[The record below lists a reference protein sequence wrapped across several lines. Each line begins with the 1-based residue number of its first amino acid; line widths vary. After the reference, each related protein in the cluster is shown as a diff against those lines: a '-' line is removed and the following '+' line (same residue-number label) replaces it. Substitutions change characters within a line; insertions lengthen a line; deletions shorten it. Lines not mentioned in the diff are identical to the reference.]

1 MDKEEIITHVAN
13 DILNTMNIGQ
23 IVNAL
28 REHSVQ
34 KALAYYEG
42 LNEDEQKELTDKIL
56 AAKAQ
61 AEAAE
66 AAPEVEEVE
75 TVETEMVS

>member
-34 KALAYYEG
+34 RALAYYEG

-61 AEAAE
+61 AEAA
-66 AAPEVEEVE
+66 PEVEEVE

>member
-34 KALAYYEG
+34 RALAYYEG

-61 AEAAE
+61 AEADPDA
-66 AAPEVEEVE
+66 EEVD
-75 TVETEMVS
+75 TVETEVVS

>member
-34 KALAYYEG
+34 RALAYYEG

-61 AEAAE
+61 AEE
-66 AAPEVEEVE
+66 ASDTEEVE

>member
-34 KALAYYEG
+34 RALAYYDG

-61 AEAAE
+61 AEE
-66 AAPEVEEVE
+66 ASATEEVE